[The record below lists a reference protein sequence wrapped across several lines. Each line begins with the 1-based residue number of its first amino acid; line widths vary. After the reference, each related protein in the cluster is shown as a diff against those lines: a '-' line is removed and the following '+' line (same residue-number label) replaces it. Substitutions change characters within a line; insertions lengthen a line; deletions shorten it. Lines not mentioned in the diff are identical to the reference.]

1 MLEKLSPAQ
10 RLIIFFLVLFVF
22 FALYNRY
29 IVQPQAE
36 AQQAAAAAQLKAQ
49 EPQIVD
55 ENAAPIVQNDLS
67 APSIATAQ
75 TPFMPD
81 PTPALARVKTA
92 VYDLAFDKQG
102 RVRQV
107 TLTNSVFTGED
118 HKQLELLDPSKPLPL
133 ELRFNDRA
141 IHQAANSSEFPYSA
155 SADFIDASE
164 REAAILLTQTIKDL
178 NLTITKEIVFYPD
191 GHYDLKVNAQGA
203 GDYFVSVGFRPSA
216 EIDPMT
222 VQGVL
227 VEANGKVDTIED
239 GEAKTG
245 NKVWKASMVSAF
257 DRYYASLLYN
267 YGQPFD
273 VYMNAIGD
281 NQPLAFVHGVGEIEL
296 GGYIGPKYVSVLA
309 SIHPNLTNAVEY
321 GFFTFLSR
329 PLFTVLE
336 WIKSIVPNWGWSIVI
351 FTLLVKIL
359 LFPLSHKGMVS
370 MAKLKHLAPRM
381 KELQER
387 YKDDKQKLQVHMME
401 LYKRHG
407 ANPLGGCLPLLMQI
421 PIFFA
426 IYRVLLNAIELKG
439 ASWLYIGDL
448 SLRDPFFV
456 LPILMGATMW
466 FQQRIAP
473 SNFTDP
479 IQEKIFKYLPLIFT
493 AFFLF
498 FPAGLV
504 LYWLVNNL
512 VSIAQQWY
520 VNRRMA
526 LEKTHSKEEKSE
538 KN

>member
-1 MLEKLSPAQ
+1 MLEKLSPTQ
-10 RLIIFFLVLFVF
+10 RLLIFFLVLFVF
-22 FALYNRY
+22 FALYDRY
-29 IVQPQAE
+29 IIQPQVE
-36 AQQAAAAAQLKAQ
+36 AQRAAAQSKA
-49 EPQIVD
+49 EEVSQIVD
-55 ENAAPIVQNDLS
+55 ESAAPIAQNTPS
-67 APSIATAQ
+67 AAPAQ
-75 TPFMPD
+75 TPPASAS
-81 PTPALARVKTA
+81 ALARVKTA
-92 VYDLAFDKQG
+92 AYDLVFDRLG
-102 RVRQV
+102 RVGQV
-107 TLTNSVFTGED
+107 TLTNSVFAGED
-118 HKQLELLDPSKPLPL
+118 HRQLELFDPSKPLPL

-141 IHQAANSSEFPYSA
+141 IHQAANSGEFPYSA
-155 SADFIDASE
+155 NVNFIDASE
-164 REAAILLTQTIKDL
+164 REAKILLTQKIGDL
-178 NLTITKEIVFYPD
+178 NLTITKEITFYPD
-191 GHYDLKVNAQGA
+191 GHYDLKVNAQEA
-203 GDYFVSVGFRPSA
+203 GDYFISVGFRPSA

-227 VEANGKVDTIED
+227 MEANGKVETIED

-245 NKVWKASMVSAF
+245 GRVGRANMVSAF
-257 DRYYASLLYN
+257 DRYYASLLYS
-267 YGQPFD
+267 YQQPFD
-273 VYMNAIGD
+273 VYMNIIGE
-281 NQPLAFVHGVGEIEL
+281 NLPLAFVRAAGEVEL

-309 SIHPNLTNAVEY
+309 SIHPSLTNAVEY

-351 FTLLVKIL
+351 FTFLVKVL

-370 MAKLKHLAPRM
+370 MAKLKYIAPKM

-387 YKDDKQKLQVHMME
+387 YKDDKQKLQIHMME

-448 SLRDPFFV
+448 SLRDPFFI

-466 FQQRIAP
+466 FQQRITP

-479 IQEKIFKYLPLIFT
+479 MQEKIFKYLPLIFT

-512 VSIAQQWY
+512 VSIAQQRY
-520 VNRRMA
+520 VNKRMA
-526 LEKTHSKEEKSE
+526 SEKTHNKEEKSE